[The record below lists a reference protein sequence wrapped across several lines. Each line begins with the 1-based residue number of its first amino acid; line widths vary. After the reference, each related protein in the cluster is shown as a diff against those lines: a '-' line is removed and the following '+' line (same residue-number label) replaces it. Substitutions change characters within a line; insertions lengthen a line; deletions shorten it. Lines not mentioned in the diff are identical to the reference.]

1 VRTAEQRLADILAA
15 TIDAA
20 RLVESGHQRF
30 LSDPLLIRAAKNII
44 SEIGESAKGI
54 DDKLL
59 NAIPGVPWKAVK
71 GMRDKVVHDYPELDL
86 DVLWETLAN
95 GLPVIHHAIVEHN
108 KKPTR

>member
-1 VRTAEQRLADILAA
+1 MRTGEQRLADILAA

-20 RLVESGHQRF
+20 HLVENGHQRF
-30 LSDPLLIRAAKNII
+30 LADPLMIRAAKNIV
-44 SEIGESAKGI
+44 SEIGESAKSI

>member
-1 VRTAEQRLADILAA
+1 MRTGEQRLADILAA

-20 RLVESGHQRF
+20 SLVENGHERF

-44 SEIGESAKGI
+44 SEIGESAKRI

-59 NAIPGVPWKAVK
+59 LAIPGVPWKAVK

-95 GLPVIHHAIVEHN
+95 GLPVIRHAIVAYT
-108 KKPTR
+108 KKSRR

>member
-1 VRTAEQRLADILAA
+1 M
-15 TIDAA
+15 
-20 RLVESGHQRF
+20 
-30 LSDPLLIRAAKNII
+30 IRAAKNII
-44 SEIGESAKGI
+44 SEVGESAKGI
-54 DDKLL
+54 DDTLL

-86 DVLWETLAN
+86 EVLWETLAH